1 MPQVE
6 NNDSVFINDEEQYNK
21 KLTPVAAP
29 DRKRDIDLDSTL
41 YNNIIQAGISS
52 QLDITAFD
60 SLTQNAENRNQMY
73 NLFDTMCED
82 GSIGAVVE
90 TYAEDS
96 TERNDN
102 GNIVWVEASDSNVSQ
117 YIEFLLDTLNIDKN
131 IYKWVYSLCKYG
143 DLYLRLY
150 RESEYNDDLFADVN
164 NNRQTL
170 NESTQQDE
178 NVHLNENIQ
187 LNENKEKLDE
197 DVKIK
202 AYSQNDSYVHYME
215 MVSNPAEMFELT
227 KFGKTVGYVKAP
239 VTSIIVKQEN
249 TSYNTFKY
257 KFKKDDITLYPATEF
272 VHASLED
279 NISREEEVVDIFISQ
294 DDFDKEENAHAYK
307 VKRGQSL
314 LANVFK
320 VWRNLNLLENSVLLN
335 RISKSSIVRLIN
347 VEVGDM
353 PKENVGKTLMGI
365 KQMVEQKAALNQGN
379 SMAEYTNPGPI
390 ENNVYV
396 PTHQGVGSIT
406 TSQIGGDVDVKSLAD
421 LDYYMNKLYG
431 QLRVPKQYFS
441 QTDDSTGFNGGSS
454 LTIISSRYAKMIKRI
469 QNTMIQ
475 AITDA
480 INLMLLDKGL
490 DGYVNEFTIHMLA
503 PTTQEEID
511 RRDTLS
517 SKVQVTSDIMNMLAE
532 IEDPV
537 TKLKILKAL
546 LSNVIDDTEI
556 VQLLQ
561 DEIER
566 MESEVDLIPEEPI
579 EDEEDMDNLGGGG
592 PMNFNDAFGG
602 DLGGEPGQDT
612 EGEESESGET
622 NVLPNPEELGVD
634 LTDSDQE

>member
-1 MPQVE
+1 MPQIE
-6 NNDSVFINDEEQYNK
+6 NNDSVFINDEDQYNK
-21 KLTPVAAP
+21 KIVPVVAP
-29 DRKRDIDLDSTL
+29 ERKREIDLDNTL
-41 YNNIIQAGISS
+41 YDNIIQAAMSS
-52 QLDITAFD
+52 QLDITALD
-60 SLTQNAENRNQMY
+60 SLNQNAENRNQMY

-90 TYAEDS
+90 TYAEDA

-117 YIEFLLDTLNIDKN
+117 YVEFLLDTLNVDKN

-150 RESEYNDDLFADVN
+150 RESEYNDDLFSN
-164 NNRQTL
+164 LNTRKPL
-170 NESTQQDE
+170 NESQESQE
-178 NVHLNENIQ
+178 LNELQPQQ
-187 LNENKEKLDE
+187 LNESVEKLEE

-202 AYSQNDSYVHYME
+202 AYNKNDSYVHYME
-215 MVSNPAEMFELT
+215 MISNPAEMFELT
-227 KFGKTVGYVKAP
+227 RFGKTVGYIKAP
-239 VTSIIVKQEN
+239 VHSTIVKQDN
-249 TSYNTFKY
+249 TSFNTFKY
-257 KFKKDDITLYPATEF
+257 KFKRDDVTLYPATEF

-279 NISREEEVVDIFISQ
+279 NISREDEIVNIYTTD
-294 DDFDKEENAHAYK
+294 DDFDKDENAYAYK
-307 VKRGQSL
+307 VKKGQSL

-335 RISKSSIVRLIN
+335 RITKSSIVRLIN

-353 PKENVGKTLMGI
+353 PKENVAKTLMGI
-365 KQMVEQKAALNQGN
+365 KQMVEQKTAINQGN

-396 PTHQGVGSIT
+396 PTHQGVGTIT

-441 QTDDSTGFNGGSS
+441 QTDDATGFNGGTS

-480 INLMLLDKGL
+480 INLMLIDKQL
-490 DGYVNEFTIHMLA
+490 DGYINQFTIHMLA

-511 RRDTLS
+511 RRDNLS
-517 SKVQVTSDIMNMLAE
+517 SKVQLTSDIMNMLAE

-537 TKLKILKAL
+537 IRLKILKSL
-546 LSNVIDDTEI
+546 LANVIDDTEI

-561 DEIER
+561 EEIER
-566 MESEVDLIPEEPI
+566 MENEINLPPEPI
-579 EDEEDMDNLGGGG
+579 EDPEAIDSQ
-592 PMNFNDAFGG
+592 PMNFNDTFGG
-602 DLGGEPGQDT
+602 NLGGGDIGGF
-612 EGEESESGET
+612 EGEEPEGESGET
-622 NVLPNPEELGVD
+622 NVLPSPEELGVD

>member
-1 MPQVE
+1 MPQIE
-6 NNDSVFINDEEQYNK
+6 TNDSVFINDEEQYNK
-21 KLTPVAAP
+21 KLTPAVAP
-29 DRKRDIDLDSTL
+29 ERKRDIDLDNTL
-41 YNNIIQAGISS
+41 YDNIIQAGMSS
-52 QLDITAFD
+52 QLDINAFN
-60 SLTQNAENRNQMY
+60 SLNQNAEDRNQMY

-90 TYAEDS
+90 TYAEDA

-102 GNIVWVEASDSNVSQ
+102 GNIVWVEASDSNVAQ
-117 YIEFLLDTLNIDKN
+117 YVEFLLDTLNVDKN

-150 RESEYNDDLFADVN
+150 RESEYNDDLFKDINN

-170 NESTQQDE
+170 NESQ
-178 NVHLNENIQ
+178 Q
-187 LNENKEKLDE
+187 LNESTEKLEE

-202 AYSQNDSYVHYME
+202 AYSKNDSYAHYME

-239 VTSIIVKQEN
+239 VHSTIVKQDN
-249 TSYNTFKY
+249 TSFNTFKY

-279 NISREEEVVDIFISQ
+279 NVSREDEIVNIYIT
-294 DDFDKEENAHAYK
+294 DDDYNKEENAHAYK
-307 VKRGQSL
+307 VKKGQSL

-320 VWRNLNLLENSVLLN
+320 VWRELNLLESSVLLN
-335 RISKSSIVRLIN
+335 RITKSSIIRLIN

-365 KQMVEQKAALNQGN
+365 KQMVEQKAAINQGN

-396 PTHQGVGSIT
+396 PTHQGIGSIT

-480 INLMLLDKGL
+480 INLMLLDKEL
-490 DGYVNEFTIHMLA
+490 DAYVNEFTIHMLA

-511 RRDTLS
+511 RRDNLS
-517 SKVQVTSDIMNMLAE
+517 SKVQLTSDIMNMLAE
-532 IEDPV
+532 IEDPI

-546 LSNVIDDTEI
+546 LSNVIDDNEI

-566 MESEVDLIPEEPI
+566 MENELSEEPI
-579 EDEEDMDNLGGGG
+579 EDESIEDEEGME
-592 PMNFNDAFGG
+592 G
-602 DLGGEPGQDT
+602 DLGGSMGGGSMDFNDT
-612 EGEESESGET
+612 FADDIEGGESETGEESPSGED
-622 NVLPNPEELGVD
+622 NVLPSPDDLGVD